1 MASAVHAD
9 SGNAAGWRRA
19 CCALINACLTPLLK
33 RRSHVLMSHPA
44 SIASSTRPQAMAA
57 VWGVGEHIQCI
68 HPVSGV
74 IAGRDDVSRL
84 THPVLTPLLDA
95 LVPAVCFD
103 D

>member
-1 MASAVHAD
+1 
-9 SGNAAGWRRA
+9 
-19 CCALINACLTPLLK
+19 
-33 RRSHVLMSHPA
+33 
-44 SIASSTRPQAMAA
+44 MAA